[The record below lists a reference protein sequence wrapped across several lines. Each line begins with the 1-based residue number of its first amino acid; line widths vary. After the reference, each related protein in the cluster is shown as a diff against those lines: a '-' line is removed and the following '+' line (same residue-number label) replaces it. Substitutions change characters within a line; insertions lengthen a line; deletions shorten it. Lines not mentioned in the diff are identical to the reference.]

1 VGLSYFLFLQKKK
14 SWLTKENLLNLFL
27 VEYFFMVFILEEFF
41 MKYIKIYFLIVF
53 SIFLSGC
60 IQSTALLGPG
70 VTIATTG
77 NIMQAGFQYGA
88 NTAIKNETGKD
99 VLTHFKDVVE
109 EEQDNK
115 KLELKIKDIATITI
129 EKVKKKLL
137 IN

>member
-1 VGLSYFLFLQKKK
+1 
-14 SWLTKENLLNLFL
+14 
-27 VEYFFMVFILEEFF
+27 
-41 MKYIKIYFLIVF
+41 MKFKKIYFLVLISV
-53 SIFLSGC
+53 FLSGC

-77 NIMQAGFQYGA
+77 NIMQAGLQYGA

-99 VLTHFKDVVE
+99 AITHLKDAVN

-115 KLELKIKDIATITI
+115 KLEEKIRNITKNTID
-129 EKVKKKLL
+129 KVKRKLL

>member
-1 VGLSYFLFLQKKK
+1 
-14 SWLTKENLLNLFL
+14 
-27 VEYFFMVFILEEFF
+27 
-41 MKYIKIYFLIVF
+41 MKYLKIYFLIVI
-53 SIFLSGC
+53 SISFSGC

-88 NTAIKNETGKD
+88 NTAIKKETGKD
-99 VLTHFKDVVE
+99 VLTHLKDAVE

-115 KLELKIKDIATITI
+115 KLELKIKDIATNTI

>member
-1 VGLSYFLFLQKKK
+1 MRFK
-14 SWLTKENLLNLFL
+14 
-27 VEYFFMVFILEEFF
+27 
-41 MKYIKIYFLIVF
+41 KIYFLVLISV
-53 SIFLSGC
+53 FLSGC

-77 NIMQAGFQYGA
+77 NIMQAGLQYGA

-99 VLTHFKDVVE
+99 AITHLKDAVN

-115 KLELKIKDIATITI
+115 KLEEKIRNIARNTID
-129 EKVKKKLL
+129 KVKRKLL

>member
-1 VGLSYFLFLQKKK
+1 
-14 SWLTKENLLNLFL
+14 
-27 VEYFFMVFILEEFF
+27 
-41 MKYIKIYFLIVF
+41 MKIFKIYFLIVI

-77 NIMQAGFQYGA
+77 NVMQAGFQYGA
-88 NTAIKNETGKD
+88 NTAIKKETGKD
-99 VLTHFKDVVE
+99 VLTHLKDVVE
-109 EEQDNK
+109 EEKDNK
-115 KLELKIKDIATITI
+115 KLELKIKEIATNTI